1 MRLDRVI
8 DGFWLARRRE
18 LSLATQADYG
28 ITFRR
33 LVDLLGPECDFEG
46 ITAEDVQRLLNGLAE
61 QGLGPKSLLNAHT
74 GLSALW
80 TWAEGT
86 LGSTHVV
93 RGVKRPRWRRPVI
106 EPFTQEEVGRLLR
119 ACDQMEPYDRT
130 WKRNVSAKRPT
141 ALRDRAILLALLD
154 TGLRAS
160 ELTALRLADYEEK
173 RGRMRVLHGKGD
185 KERTVFLGDTSRLA
199 VWRYLA
205 TRETAKTS
213 PLFATRQGMAL
224 ERAGLLHLVQRI
236 GDRAGVTGVHPHRF
250 RHTFAIWF
258 LRNGGNPLE
267 LQRMLGH
274 EKLETVL
281 IYVRLA
287 EVDIERAAKAA
298 SPVDGWR
305 IR

>member
-1 MRLDRVI
+1 MRLDRAI

-18 LSLATQADYG
+18 LSRATQADYG

-33 LVDLLGPECDFEG
+33 LVDLLGPECVFDR

-80 TWAEGT
+80 TWAEGA

-160 ELTALRLADYEEK
+160 ELTALRMADYEEK
-173 RGRMRVLHGKGD
+173 RGRMQVLHGKGD

-205 TRETAKTS
+205 TRETVKAS

>member
-1 MRLDRVI
+1 MRLDRAI

-18 LSLATQADYG
+18 LSRATQADYG

-33 LVDLLGPECDFEG
+33 LVDLLGPECVFDR

-80 TWAEGT
+80 TWAEGA

-160 ELTALRLADYEEK
+160 ELTALRLA
-173 RGRMRVLHGKGD
+173 
-185 KERTVFLGDTSRLA
+185 

-205 TRETAKTS
+205 TRETVKAS
-213 PLFATRQGMAL
+213 PLFATRQGTAL

-236 GDRAGVTGVHPHRF
+236 GERAGVTGVHPHRF

-305 IR
+305 IK

>member
-1 MRLDRVI
+1 MRLDRVM

-18 LSLATQADYG
+18 LSQATQADYG

-33 LVDLLGPECDFEG
+33 LVELLGPECVFEG

-80 TWAEGT
+80 TWAEGA

-160 ELTALRLADYEEK
+160 ELTALRLADYDEK

-205 TRETAKTS
+205 TRETVKTS
-213 PLFATRQGMAL
+213 PLFATRQGTAL

-236 GDRAGVTGVHPHRF
+236 GERAGVQGVHPHRF